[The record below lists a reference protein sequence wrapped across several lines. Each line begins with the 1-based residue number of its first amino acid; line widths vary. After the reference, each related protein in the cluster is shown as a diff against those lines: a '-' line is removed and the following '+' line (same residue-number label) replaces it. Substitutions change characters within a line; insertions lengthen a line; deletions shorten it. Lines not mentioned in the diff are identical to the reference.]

1 MSKLKNKDKLQKSVK
16 EDLKQLE
23 LIVKELE
30 KKVEYL
36 EKSKVEKQ
44 KQLKDLMINI

>member
-1 MSKLKNKDKLQKSVK
+1 MSKLKNKDKLKKSVK

-23 LIVKELE
+23 LIVKKLE

>member
-16 EDLKQLE
+16 EDLKQLK

-30 KKVEYL
+30 KKAKW
-36 EKSKVEKQ
+36 KSK
-44 KQLKDLMINI
+44 NS

>member
-23 LIVKELE
+23 LIIKELE
-30 KKVEYL
+30 KKAKTV
-36 EKSKVEKQ
+36 KR
-44 KQLKDLMINI
+44 INEEHLVFLCLTS